1 MRILVINPN
10 ASEEMTSSIRSV
22 LEGIKRSD
30 TEVTVVRTEGA
41 PTTIQSESDVA
52 ESTPRMLDIVRR
64 ANLEGYDAVVIACFS
79 DPGLSA
85 AREESDVLVLGI
97 QETTL
102 HMAAMLGHKFTILTP
117 LSARIASKEQD
128 VRRFK
133 AEAALA
139 SVRALGMTVAETEAD
154 PVRTKAQILRVARD
168 AMEEDGA
175 EVIVLGCA
183 GMVGYAED
191 VEKELGLVVLDPTTV
206 AFKVGEALV
215 DAGIRHAKTG
225 LYATPLRVC

>member
-1 MRILVINPN
+1 MKILVINPN

-22 LEGIKRSD
+22 LEGIKRPD

-41 PTTIQSESDVA
+41 PSAIQSESDVA
-52 ESTPRMLDIVRR
+52 ESTPRMLEIVRR
-64 ANLEGYDAVVIACFS
+64 ANREGYDAVLVACFS

-85 AREESDVLVLGI
+85 AREESEILVLGI

-102 HMAAMLGHKFTILTP
+102 HVAAMLGHKFTVLTP
-117 LSARIASKEQD
+117 LAARIASKEQD

-154 PVRTKAQILRVARD
+154 PVRTKAQILRVARE
-168 AMEEDGA
+168 AMELDGA

-183 GMVGYAED
+183 GMVGYAKD

-215 DAGIRHAKTG
+215 DARIRHAKTG
-225 LYATPLRVC
+225 LYATPLRAI

>member
-22 LEGIKRSD
+22 LEGIKRPD

-41 PTTIQSESDVA
+41 PATIQSESDVA
-52 ESTPRMLDIVRR
+52 ESTLRMLDIVRR